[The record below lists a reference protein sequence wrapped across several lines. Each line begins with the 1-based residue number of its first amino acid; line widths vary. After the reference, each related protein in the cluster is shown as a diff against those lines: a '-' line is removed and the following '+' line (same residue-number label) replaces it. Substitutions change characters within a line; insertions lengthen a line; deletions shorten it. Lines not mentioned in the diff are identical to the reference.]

1 MNLNLQII
9 DQQNAIPEGGRI
21 KYFKQNWQ
29 RNTKDPVIL
38 NTVQGISLESI
49 TYPIQKKIPNLPNLN
64 LEQRQILRK
73 EILDLEQKSD
83 IIRGAPLQD
92 QYISIMFT
100 VQKKDG
106 GFRPIINLRPLNVF
120 PSLST
125 LQN

>member
-9 DQQNAIPEGGRI
+9 DQQNAIPEGERI

-64 LEQRQILRK
+64 LEERQILQK

-83 IIRGAPLQD
+83 IVRGVPLQD
-92 QYISIMFT
+92 QYIIVRFT
-100 VQKKDG
+100 VRLQCA
-106 GFRPIINLRPLNVF
+106 GFD
-120 PSLST
+120 S
-125 LQN
+125 

>member
-64 LEQRQILRK
+64 LKQRQILQK

-83 IIRGAPLQD
+83 IVRGAPLQD

-106 GFRPIINLRPLNVF
+106 GFDP
-120 PSLST
+120 
-125 LQN
+125 